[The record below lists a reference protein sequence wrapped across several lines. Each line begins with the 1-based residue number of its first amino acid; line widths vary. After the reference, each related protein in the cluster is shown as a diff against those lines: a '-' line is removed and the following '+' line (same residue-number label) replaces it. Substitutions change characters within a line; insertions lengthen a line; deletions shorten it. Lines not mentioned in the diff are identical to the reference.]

1 MADFFRGL
9 QGGFQTGMQLGQAM
23 RQRRMEE
30 DLARAYGLTPQEQ
43 QAAMATPEQL
53 QRAQAETQALQQQDI
68 AEFGLTPETQG
79 LYTQRMPQE
88 GARVGP
94 STYTIGKESFAQAP
108 TQAQIDAARM
118 RAAADVYGQY
128 GDAARRE
135 ELMRGLRA
143 EERAQAEQEYLAK
156 ARPMQL
162 ESAGLKLEGERAE
175 SGDRRRMGEFQTW
188 MQEDPTRAQNFQAV
202 AAKARELGMSMDQQF
217 KIASNLTGIDEAEFK
232 AGEMRIRKMVQGQ
245 GLDGLLKLHKD
256 SADLDP
262 GSHFEKTVGKDG
274 RVTLNRVDTATG
286 KVIQPNVFSGK
297 EDEVVGYLNKAAR
310 DPAAIV
316 DYTMNLRKNQ
326 VAIEKDV
333 AATEASRAYAAKLS
347 ASSDEAK
354 GLEKKLQDAE
364 KILGRKLTEDEKKI
378 AIGLVPRPREVSN
391 ADVIALSKELV
402 GKATGRRVDGKEER
416 YTQETALSA
425 ARSML
430 EQQPTTTGMP
440 GWGERPPA
448 PTAAPAAP
456 RAAAPAPRVDSM
468 ALQIDKETNELAA
481 GVRTAYS
488 PEVQAV
494 LDAQSAARRQGE
506 QSYLQREQSLATGR
520 GLWR

>member
-1 MADFFRGL
+1 MANWARGL
-9 QGGFQTGMQLGQAM
+9 AAGLETGYRMGEMYQKGAERRALQEAATAM
-23 RQRRMEE
+23 
-30 DLARAYGLTPQEQ
+30 
-43 QAAMATPEQL
+43 PEQL
-53 QRAQAETQALQQQDI
+53 QGYTAEQGAQLEAAARSGLYDIGMKQDE
-68 AEFGLTPETQG
+68 AGNFQGYTVTPKASPEMQGLVAPAQVSEMYGQRYAGAMTPEQ
-79 LYTQRMPQE
+79 
-88 GARVGP
+88 V
-94 STYTIGKESFAQAP
+94 
-108 TQAQIDAARM
+108 
-118 RAAADVYGQY
+118 
-128 GDAARRE
+128 
-135 ELMRGLRA
+135 RGLRMGRMADVVA
-143 EERAQAEQEYLAK
+143 EYGDPVRAEQLRAQQAEQEYLAK

-175 SGDRRRMGEFQTW
+175 AKDRQRMSDFQAW
-188 MQEDPTRAQNFQAV
+188 VQEDPTRGQNFQAV

-391 ADVIALSKELV
+391 ADVINLSKDLV
-402 GKATGRRVDGKEER
+402 GKPTGKLVDGKPER
-416 YTQETALSA
+416 YTQETAITA
-425 ARSML
+425 ARAML